1 MKKIE
6 RFVRALILIFLGI
19 YVVSLSIFITAVCFY
34 GCFFKNV
41 IKLYEYVAILVF
53 IIFYIILYLFI
64 FRYFMLQ
71 RVYNIK
77 NTGKQNIVLNT
88 QFKEIY
94 IKKDDILS
102 KSISYFKSYK
112 IRIKIN
118 KKIKTFYISY
128 KFIDLLK

>member
-1 MKKIE
+1 MKKIAG
-6 RFVRALILIFLGI
+6 FVRALILILLGI
-19 YVVSLSIFITAVCFY
+19 YVISLSIFITVVCFY

-41 IKLYEYVAILVF
+41 IKIYEYVAILAF

-71 RVYNIK
+71 KVYNIK
-77 NTGKQNIVLNT
+77 NMGKQNIMLNT

-102 KSISYFKSYK
+102 KSISYFKSYRIRVK
-112 IRIKIN
+112 IY

-128 KFIDLLK
+128 KLIDLLK